1 MVISSRRKSIG
12 VVHEGRVIKPM
23 KKRAYSSS
31 GTSKLSPLA
40 RSRLSVGNVK
50 GILKSRLSIASSSQ
64 SSNSP
69 ASQQSRPQSQSFA
82 DETTGV
88 LESMDLTHDYQVPI
102 HDNHAR
108 KSLGHRVSFREKIH
122 VRYFEGDD
130 TGSSA
135 ASENFQRRLGEA
147 PSSDNDPPA
156 PFFNDENAYPGA
168 DRRRSSIR
176 KSIAA
181 SEDMDITSTNA
192 GAILLDEV
200 DNSVLLDEDMDLD
213 DANSDMDMTMSFGG
227 NRRRSSIAPTR
238 APLSQLSSN
247 PAEAQEESFTSEQSY
262 TSDGDLS
269 EPMEV
274 SVPLCQPLRPATQDQ
289 AWLALVKATHSGNA
303 SMAASDEM
311 DGDGLNDADVEAMIA
326 RDADRR
332 YTFNFNDV
340 SNDSISD
347 AGFEHS
353 RDEGNQTVDLSR
365 IIPRASLGGDLGR
378 LSIASSMDES
388 VVYGSIAPHAIST
401 PRPSLVPH
409 ATSTPRSDLVTE
421 IHPSSNESP
430 EEPFPQP
437 FPEKEVQSPL
447 THLGVFSAPPKPHSS
462 APQPQVIKPSPA
474 TSPKKFPVF
483 TPKSPSHPAVKR
495 FSAAFAPPVAR
506 PTPKKSSG
514 GNALPLSQSA
524 AKKRERTTSAPSLV
538 DVESGQPSP
547 AKRQAMEEKWASK
560 GAAITPAAI
569 TLKPAPPADSD
580 KPRLLSPT
588 KRAPFRPEPAPAS
601 SQSANAIRQPGYY
614 ARRKS
619 LSPGIANSSALP
631 PKGGEEAGPS
641 ARSSSNKT
649 ASLGNRRAS
658 VNSGPSDAWT
668 RFNKTSLVGVVDRK
682 GKGKAG
688 PIAEEQDVITKE
700 QEVMAEEQELVISEQ
715 EELPVTES
723 EVESLLQPA
732 ESRSPHS
739 LPPGSMEVVPSS
751 SAPKIPV
758 IDLSTIFE
766 GTDIDYEEETEASN
780 GPTGMG
786 IAATEQWRDA
796 IPEGGYEV
804 DEVPPMSIEQFLEM
818 TGIRF
823 MDLSAPRRSTYA
835 SQIPSRQPRNS
846 SEIPLAEYAVAM
858 AIDVPQLVL
867 YSRVARDLQEWIE
880 QSKIGFL
887 QAEEEA
893 SKVTPLLFA
902 EYLRT
907 DQEGQMDLARQL
919 KLIKTNVRLQ
929 AKSDWY
935 GWKLQWLDSL
945 KYGVQTALTNL
956 QNDAKAL
963 EKLKVKT
970 DEIVP
975 DLEREYAE
983 IMRELEAEQ
992 EEVAEIEQCDQDYLN
1007 ELKNSIAEQN
1017 VEVESLRA
1025 EVKEANDQLRWLEER
1040 LENVALQ
1047 KQEATSAITAANRLL
1062 HIQTNSTRVEVTR
1075 LRNELQALEDLHM
1088 FHISKVQPGIFEY
1101 TYASA
1106 YQVTVPCQNYLPLV
1120 ERVDISRVPEIRT
1133 KYKDEFP
1140 ILSSFLLS
1148 AAKEYVRDGKAPSIR
1163 HIIQRLANFWASTT
1177 QVRAQIHQLSMKY
1190 PVEIESRE
1198 TPEKPFS
1205 EFSAQAMVLFPT
1217 KKAKAYISFVFD
1229 LDTFS
1234 RWPSSIN
1241 SLRWEVR
1248 TGYGQLDEKAI
1259 LETITQ
1265 RMSQVTP
1272 SDNYACLIDACIEA
1286 QEVCG

>member
-1 MVISSRRKSIG
+1 
-12 VVHEGRVIKPM
+12 
-23 KKRAYSSS
+23 
-31 GTSKLSPLA
+31 
-40 RSRLSVGNVK
+40 
-50 GILKSRLSIASSSQ
+50 
-64 SSNSP
+64 
-69 ASQQSRPQSQSFA
+69 
-82 DETTGV
+82 
-88 LESMDLTHDYQVPI
+88 MDLTHDYQVPI

-108 KSLGHRVSFREKIH
+108 KSLGHRVSFRENVH

-181 SEDMDITSTNA
+181 SEDMDMTSTNA

-227 NRRRSSIAPTR
+227 NSRRRSSMAPSR

-262 TSDGDLS
+262 TSDGDRS

-347 AGFEHS
+347 AGLEHS
-353 RDEGNQTVDLSR
+353 RDEGSQTVDLSR
-365 IIPRASLGGDLGR
+365 IIRRASLGGDLGR
-378 LSIASSMDES
+378 LSMASSMDES
-388 VVYGSIAPHAIST
+388 VVYGSIVPHAIST
-401 PRPSLVPH
+401 PRPSLAPH
-409 ATSTPRSDLVTE
+409 ATSTPRPSLVTE
-421 IHPSSNESP
+421 LHPSSNELP
-430 EEPFPQP
+430 KEPFPQP

-483 TPKSPSHPAVKR
+483 TPKASSNPAVKQ
-495 FSAAFAPPVAR
+495 FSAAFAPPVTR

-514 GNALPLSQSA
+514 GNALELLQSA

-560 GAAITPAAI
+560 NAPITPAAI
-569 TLKPAPPADSD
+569 TSKPAPSNSD
-580 KPRLLSPT
+580 KPRLPSPT
-588 KRAPFRPEPAPAS
+588 KRASFQPEPAPAS
-601 SQSANAIRQPGYY
+601 SQPASTIRQPGYY

-619 LSPGIANSSALP
+619 LSAGIANSSALP
-631 PKGGEEAGPS
+631 PKA
-641 ARSSSNKT
+641 SSNKT

-668 RFNKTSLVGVVDRK
+668 RFNKSSLVGIVDRK

-688 PIAEEQDVITKE
+688 PMAEEQDVITKE
-700 QEVMAEEQELVISEQ
+700 QEVIAEEQELVISEP

-723 EVESLLQPA
+723 EVEPLVQPA
-732 ESRSPHS
+732 ESRSPQS

-766 GTDIDYEEETEASN
+766 ATDIDYEEETEASN

-963 EKLKVKT
+963 EKLKAQT

-992 EEVAEIEQCDQDYLN
+992 QEVAEIEQCDQDYLN

-1047 KQEATSAITAANRLL
+1047 KQEATSAINDANRLL

-1088 FHISKVQPGIFEY
+1088 FHISQVQPDIFEY

-1163 HIIQRLANFWASTT
+1163 HIIQRLADFWASTT

>member
-12 VVHEGRVIKPM
+12 VVQEGRVIKPR
-23 KKRAYSSS
+23 KKRAYSSF

-40 RSRLSVGNVK
+40 RSRLSIGNVK

-69 ASQQSRPQSQSFA
+69 ASQQSRPNSQSFA
-82 DETTGV
+82 DETIGV

-108 KSLGHRVSFREKIH
+108 KSLGHRVSFRENVH

-135 ASENFQRRLGEA
+135 ALGEA

-181 SEDMDITSTNA
+181 SEDMDMTSTNA

-227 NRRRSSIAPTR
+227 NSRRRSSMAPSR

-262 TSDGDLS
+262 TSDGDRS
-269 EPMEV
+269 EPMDV

-303 SMAASDEM
+303 SMAASDEL

-347 AGFEHS
+347 AGLEHS

-365 IIPRASLGGDLGR
+365 MIHRASLGGDLGR
-378 LSIASSMDES
+378 LSMASSMDES
-388 VVYGSIAPHAIST
+388 VVYGSIVPHAIST
-401 PRPSLVPH
+401 PRPSLAPH
-409 ATSTPRSDLVTE
+409 ATSTPRPSLVTE
-421 IHPSSNESP
+421 LHPSSDELP
-430 EEPFPQP
+430 KEPFPQP
-437 FPEKEVQSPL
+437 FPEKEVQSPP

-483 TPKSPSHPAVKR
+483 TPKASSNPAVKQ
-495 FSAAFAPPVAR
+495 FSAAFAPPVTR

-514 GNALPLSQSA
+514 GNALELLQSA

-547 AKRQAMEEKWASK
+547 AKRQAMEEKWVT
-560 GAAITPAAI
+560 AITS
-569 TLKPAPPADSD
+569 KPAPSNSD
-580 KPRLLSPT
+580 EPRLPSPT
-588 KRAPFRPEPAPAS
+588 KRASFQPEPAPAS
-601 SQSANAIRQPGYY
+601 SQPASTIRQPGYY

-619 LSPGIANSSALP
+619 LSAGIANSSALP
-631 PKGGEEAGPS
+631 PKA
-641 ARSSSNKT
+641 SSNKT

-668 RFNKTSLVGVVDRK
+668 RFNKSSLVGIVDRK

-688 PIAEEQDVITKE
+688 PMAEEQDVITKE
-700 QEVMAEEQELVISEQ
+700 QEVIAEEQELVISEP

-723 EVESLLQPA
+723 EVEPLVQPA
-732 ESRSPHS
+732 ESRSPQS

-766 GTDIDYEEETEASN
+766 ATDIDYEEETEASN

-963 EKLKVKT
+963 EKLKAQT

-992 EEVAEIEQCDQDYLN
+992 QEVAEIEQCDQDYLN

-1047 KQEATSAITAANRLL
+1047 KQEATSAINDANRLL

-1088 FHISKVQPGIFEY
+1088 FHISQVQPDIFEY

-1163 HIIQRLANFWASTT
+1163 HIIQRLADFWASTT

-1234 RWPSSIN
+1234 RWPSFIN